1 MPLPNLYEKYTDPYK
16 LVEFRLFLLNLCNMG
31 CKGCFYNKDGNTFGT
46 YDEALQLSQDLS
58 QHGYN
63 LETCYLLPT
72 DIFDN
77 DANRALFASTDFVE
91 LISRFRYVG
100 VASTLINEWDP
111 YIFETVR
118 KKTNGKTNIEL
129 QVNIVINQ
137 IFDPSY
143 TDLLESRIKEVL
155 DQYPDIVLNLA
166 INVGFSFSPGEVRK
180 IHELVNKLSTDKIVE
195 VNFTFLYND
204 MIGPVKKR
212 KMMIRSYDILREFSD
227 LYVLDGDPKYNSRT
241 LLRKPAFT
249 FKDGKIYL
257 SPIMPFDEFVFL
269 KNDKYTLQEATVSGF
284 LAAYTQLEAVNQPI
298 IAACDSCPNLS
309 TCQGKGFFAI
319 ANEMNLPCFLEE
331 NMNDNTS
338 SRN

>member
-1 MPLPNLYEKYTDPYK
+1 
-16 LVEFRLFLLNLCNMG
+16 MG
-31 CKGCFYNKDGNTFGT
+31 CKGCFYNKDGNTFGS
-46 YDEALQLSQDLS
+46 YDPALQLSEDLVK
-58 QHGYN
+58 HGYS

-77 DANRALFASTDFVE
+77 EANKALFNSPDFVE

-100 VASTLINEWDP
+100 VASTLINEWDSS
-111 YIFETVR
+111 IFELVR
-118 KKTNGKTNIEL
+118 KKTGGKTNIEL

-143 TDLLESRIKEVL
+143 TEMLEKRIKEVL
-155 DQYPDIVLNLA
+155 KQYPDIVLNLA
-166 INVGFSFSPGEVRK
+166 INVGFEYSPGEVRK
-180 IHELVNKLSTDKIVE
+180 IHELVNRLSTDKIVE

-204 MIGPVKKR
+204 MIGPKKR
-212 KMMIRSYDILREFSD
+212 QKMMIKSYQILREFSD
-227 LYVLDGDPKYNSRT
+227 LYVLDGDPKWNGRT

-269 KNDKYTLQEATVSGF
+269 KNDKYTLQEATFTGF
-284 LAAYTQLEAVNQPI
+284 LAAYSQLEAINQPI
-298 IAACDSCPNLS
+298 IDACDSCPNLQ

-319 ANEMNLPCFLEE
+319 AREMGLPCFLEE

-338 SRN
+338 SRK